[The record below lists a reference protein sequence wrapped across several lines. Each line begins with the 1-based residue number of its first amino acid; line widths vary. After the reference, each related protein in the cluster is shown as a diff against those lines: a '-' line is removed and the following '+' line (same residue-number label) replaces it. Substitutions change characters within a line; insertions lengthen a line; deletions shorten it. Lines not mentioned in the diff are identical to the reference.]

1 MNESLEIK
9 GYWWLPDQSDNLLPG
24 TLTYTQEEG
33 AILEIIGVFENP
45 PSIRQAESLPIIL
58 GESYD
63 GKPITLYKCI
73 LNKYNYPFSGYG
85 NCKYMAHF
93 VFTNVHFESEEQIK
107 FHELRGNFSDLEA
120 WVGINGFLSDLSTEN
135 SQSVYSIKY
144 KPPADRLI
152 EVNEKYKV
160 GISFSSIYNFPKVDI
175 HQTEAKISQNAN
187 ILVKSNIG
195 EIPFEN
201 IFRQITTLTSLLL
214 IASQRIPCP
223 IKIEGYSDV
232 NRQNISC
239 EKVIFPEIG
248 IYYQPIEA
256 FLNHEPKLPHEMLF
270 RYEDLTDSQI
280 KTWFDIYDNYQ
291 VIIGLYRT
299 LFYSDRLFIETKFLN
314 IAQALEALHNILP
327 FDNNY
332 LPPEKFEERKKKL
345 LIIIPEELSDWVK
358 EMLNNANG
366 KSFRSK
372 VYELFHNKKKIFD
385 QCINDIDEFSMR
397 VRDTRNEFV
406 HIEEK
411 TKSFKK
417 GQELA
422 YAIKILTMLF
432 EIYILDSIGF
442 PEDKMETIS
451 NIKIQPY
458 INLWGKL

>member
-9 GYWWLPDQSDNLLPG
+9 GYWWLPDQSDNQLPG
-24 TLTYTQEEG
+24 TLTYSQGEG
-33 AILEIIGVFENP
+33 AILEIFGVFENP
-45 PSIRQAESLPIIL
+45 PSIRQVESLPIIL

-73 LNKYNYPFSGYG
+73 LKNYSFPFSGYG

-93 VFTNVHFESEEQIK
+93 IFTNVHFENEEQMV

-120 WVGINGFLSDLSTEN
+120 WVGINGFQTDFKTEN
-135 SQSVYSIKY
+135 SQYDFSIEY
-144 KPPADRLI
+144 KSPADQLI

-160 GISFSSIYNFPKVDI
+160 GISFSSLYNFPKVDI
-175 HQTEAKISQNAN
+175 RQTEAKISQSAN
-187 ILVKSNIG
+187 FLIKSKKGEVPFDDIFKQIIILAN
-195 EIPFEN
+195 
-201 IFRQITTLTSLLL
+201 LLL
-214 IASQRIPCP
+214 IATQRIPCP
-223 IKIEGYSDV
+223 LKIIGYSDV
-232 NRQNISC
+232 NKLKVND
-239 EKVIFPEIG
+239 EKVIFPEID

-256 FLNHEPKLPHEMLF
+256 FLNQEPKLPHEMLF
-270 RYEDLTDSQI
+270 TYEDLTESQI

-327 FDNNY
+327 LGNNY
-332 LPPEKFEERKKKL
+332 LPPEQFEERKKKL
-345 LIIIPEELSDWVK
+345 LINIPEDLGGWVK
-358 EMLNNANG
+358 EILNNANG
-366 KSFRSK
+366 KSYKLKMR
-372 VYELFHNKKKIFD
+372 ELFVNKEYLFS
-385 QCINDIDEFSMR
+385 QCINDIEDFSTR

-406 HIEEK
+406 HMEEK

-432 EIYILDSIGF
+432 EIHILDSLGF
-442 PEDKMETIS
+442 SEEKTETIF
-451 NIKIQPY
+451 NQKIQPY
-458 INLWGKL
+458 VNLWGKL